1 MAAICLAAA
10 GDCPDALAPAGDDAL
25 GIGGITTPGT
35 THLTTQARNHFA
47 TPGSTPVGTVGASTP
62 HESFLLAPKSTV
74 RLVYSASPLRF
85 ITGELLRSGVTIGG
99 VQ

>member
-47 TPGSTPVGTVGASTP
+47 TPGSTPVGTVGALDASRVFFARSEKHSPSTAQVLYV
-62 HESFLLAPKSTV
+62 S
-74 RLVYSASPLRF
+74 
-85 ITGELLRSGVTIGG
+85 
-99 VQ
+99 